1 MLNTEIGR
9 FRVVSLLEGVSF
21 LVLLGIAMPLK
32 YAAGMPEAVRY
43 VGWAHG
49 VLFVLFILALLS
61 ASTAARWPLSKI
73 IGAFIASVIPFGAFV
88 LEHRLRKEEQTAAR

>member
-9 FRVVSLLEGVSF
+9 FRLVSLLEGISF

-32 YAAGMPEAVRY
+32 YAAGIPEAVRY

-49 VLFVLFILALLS
+49 LLFVLFILALLS

-73 IGAFIASVIPFGAFV
+73 AGAFIASVVPFGAFV
-88 LEHRLRKEEQTAAR
+88 LERRLRAEERAAAG